1 MLFRSSH
8 TSIFYESPHRIVKT
22 VQALAALDPDIP
34 VCVARELTKTFETYH
49 RGPAS
54 RLAAEFAER
63 PPKGEIVL
71 LVGGVNALFLVDVT
85 YPEELFIADNN

>member
-1 MLFRSSH
+1 MLQSAVEASH
-8 TSIFYESPHRIVKT
+8 TSIFYESPYRIVKT
-22 VQALAALDPDIP
+22 VQTLAEIDPDVP

-49 RGPAS
+49 RGPAF

-71 LVGGVNALFLVDVT
+71 LVGGVHAPRL
-85 YPEELFIADNN
+85 P

>member
-1 MLFRSSH
+1 MWAMLQSAVEASH

-22 VQALAALDPDIP
+22 VQTLAEIDPDVP

-49 RGPAS
+49 RGSAS

-71 LVGGVNALFLVDVT
+71 LVGGVNAPRL
-85 YPEELFIADNN
+85 P

>member
-1 MLFRSSH
+1 MLQNAVEASH

-22 VQALAALDPDIP
+22 MRALAALDPHVP

-49 RGPAS
+49 RGSAS

-63 PPKGEIVL
+63 APKGEIVL
-71 LVGGVNALFLVDVT
+71 LVGGVNAPRLS
-85 YPEELFIADNN
+85 